1 MARFRTH
8 WLALL
13 GGALLLALSVSSAF
27 GAKPVGDDPN
37 RGQQV
42 STFVHEL
49 VFGNEEPEEQPDEE
63 EVDEDEVVETDEE
76 VVDEDEVVETDE
88 EVVDEEPVTGA
99 EHGACV
105 AAVAQDP
112 ELVDGDNE
120 NHGGAVSLAAR
131 FTCWGLEPPTE
142 EPTGE
147 EPTGDELTT
156 TEADATEAA
165 VKDRGK
171 SAAAHEK
178 AKENRGRGHGEG
190 GRH

>member
-1 MARFRTH
+1 MTRFRTH

-13 GGALLLALSVSSAF
+13 GGTLLLALSVSSAF
-27 GAKPVGDDPN
+27 GAKPVGDGPN

-49 VFGNEEPEEQPDEE
+49 VFGSEEPEEQPDEE
-63 EVDEDEVVETDEE
+63 EVDETDEE
-76 VVDEDEVVETDE
+76 VVDEDEVVEAE
-88 EVVDEEPVTGA
+88 QVTGA

-105 AAVAQDP
+105 SAAAWEPDEVGGA
-112 ELVDGDNE
+112 NE
-120 NHGGAVSLAAR
+120 NHGGFVSLEAR
-131 FTCWGLEPPTE
+131 YTCWGLLIPGEEPVD

-147 EPTGDELTT
+147 ELTT
-156 TEADATEAA
+156 AEADATEDAA
-165 VKDRGK
+165 KDRGK

-178 AKENRGRGHGEG
+178 ANGNRGRGNGRG

>member
-1 MARFRTH
+1 MTRFRSH

-42 STFVHEL
+42 STFVHDL
-49 VFGNEEPEEQPDEE
+49 VFGSEEPEEQPDEE
-63 EVDEDEVVETDEE
+63 EVDETDEE
-76 VVDEDEVVETDE
+76 D
-88 EVVDEEPVTGA
+88 VDEEQVEDEEEPEIEAEDVTGS

-105 AAVAQDP
+105 ADAASQTDEV
-112 ELVDGDNE
+112 GGTNE
-120 NHGGAVSLAAR
+120 NHGGFVSLMAR
-131 FTCWGLEPPTE
+131 YTCWGLAVPGE

-147 EPTGDELTT
+147 ELSADEATT
-156 TEADATEAA
+156 DATEDA

-171 SAAAHEK
+171 SAAAHD
-178 AKENRGRGHGEG
+178 RGKGWGKG
-190 GRH
+190 GRR